1 LMICGIDE
9 AGRGPV
15 LGPLVVA
22 AVMVED
28 DAALREIG
36 VRDSK
41 KLSPAKRERLAVKI
55 LEMSAVQFEIAEAEK
70 IDSMRSEMSLNVL
83 EAEMFASLIERMRPE
98 TAYVDSCESDEI
110 GFSRQ
115 VSSRLSYRPNIICEN
130 KADVKY
136 PVVSA
141 ASIVAKT
148 HRDALMRRLEEQ
160 LCQSIGSG
168 YCSDPATCAFINDW
182 IERTGNLPPQ
192 TRRSWI
198 TARRALSVSKNAKLT
213 DWD

>member
-1 LMICGIDE
+1 MMICGIDE

-28 DAALREIG
+28 DAALRKIG

-41 KLSPAKRERLAVKI
+41 KLSSARREDLALRI
-55 LEMSAVQFEIAEAEK
+55 LEMSTVQMEVAEAGE
-70 IDSMRSEMSLNVL
+70 IDEARSGMSLNEL
-83 EAEMFASLIERMRPE
+83 EVEMFASLIERMRPE

-110 GFSRQ
+110 GFSRKI
-115 VSSRLSYRPNIICEN
+115 SARLSYKPKMVCEN
-130 KADVKY
+130 KADDRY

-141 ASIVAKT
+141 ASIIAKT
-148 HRDALMRRLEEQ
+148 HRDALMKLLEER
-160 LCQSIGSG
+160 LCEPIGSG
-168 YCSDPATCAFINDW
+168 YCSDPTTCAFLKSW
-182 IERTGNLPPQ
+182 IDRTGGLPPH
-192 TRRSWI
+192 TRKSWE
-198 TARRALSVSKNAKLT
+198 TAQKALSLAKNARIT